1 MNSKKLSSN
10 KIHIIILIIGVLLII
25 QMFSGAVGYILNEID
40 NSDFSFTSK
49 LIALDVCFWISEIV
63 IILILIKLWKVSF
76 NINII
81 DKISM
86 RQLGLIILISLS
98 AYFIE
103 NIVDVSNF
111 LDKIIDKSLV
121 LNKFN
126 LREPIGSKTLYFTD
140 MINTLIMAPIIEE
153 MLFRKLFFNKLKTV
167 FTSSISI
174 IITSILFSAMH
185 LNLDLFL
192 VYFLIGVMY
201 TYIYHLTGSLT
212 FNILLHFFS
221 NLMYY
226 FFERSD
232 VPFSNKYIFIYV
244 CFYILCGVTLYQSL
258 KYLKIQKIKNEN
270 G

>member
-1 MNSKKLSSN
+1 MNINSPIKLSKQQFS
-10 KIHIIILIIGVLLII
+10 IIGQIIGVLLLI
-25 QMFSGAVGYILNEID
+25 QLLSGLMGLGLREVDDY
-40 NSDFSFTSK
+40 FSFTSK
-49 LIALDVCFWISEIV
+49 LIALDVWFWISEIV

-76 NINII
+76 NINLI

-111 LDKIIDKSLV
+111 MDKMIDKSIV
-121 LNKFN
+121 FDKFN
-126 LREPIGSKTLYFTD
+126 LREPIGPKTLYFTD

-153 MLFRKLFFNKLKTV
+153 ILFRKLFFNKLKTV
-167 FTSSISI
+167 FTSNISI

-258 KYLKIQKIKNEN
+258 KYLKIQKKR
-270 G
+270 